1 MSSSFKSDIL
11 ISWRMNVIGQ
21 IVRIA
26 PNPRDPKLV
35 QMFKDALKQ
44 PRNVMEGKM
53 TDIRKRAEAA
63 NNTAAELLLSI
74 LKAGGRYTPRHTYIL

>member
-1 MSSSFKSDIL
+1 M
-11 ISWRMNVIGQ
+11 VYVVTGQ

-26 PNPRDPKLV
+26 PDPKDPKLV

-44 PRNVMEGKM
+44 PRNVMEGKI

-63 NNTAAELLLSI
+63 NTTAAELLLSI
-74 LKAGGRYTPRHTYIL
+74 LKAGGWYTTYIHTYIHPAYYSTPYS

>member
-1 MSSSFKSDIL
+1 
-11 ISWRMNVIGQ
+11 MNVTGQ

-44 PRNVMEGKM
+44 PRNVMEGKI

-74 LKAGGRYTPRHTYIL
+74 LKAGGRYTPHTYTQYSYNRVLYVYWCDS